1 MPSSKPQDRLSDI
14 AENVRSI
21 LDYTAGMN
29 AAAFLNDRKTQ
40 DAVERCLLRIAEAA
54 VKIGPLADE
63 WVPGHDWAGVRG
75 IGNILRHEYDGVDPS
90 IIWAVVSND
99 LPPLL
104 RDVAAV
110 LAAMPQADKP

>member
-1 MPSSKPQDRLSDI
+1 MPSSKPQERLSDI

-54 VKIGPLADE
+54 VKIGPLANE

-75 IGNILRHEYDGVDPS
+75 IGNILRHEYHRVEAMIVWNITQTHLPS
-90 IIWAVVSND
+90 LALAVQRMLD
-99 LPPLL
+99 LE
-104 RDVAAV
+104 D
-110 LAAMPQADKP
+110 D